1 MTYGGRRGREIGE
14 VEESGGRRG
23 EGLMGNHLGGVQ
35 RRRGGKLGA
44 GREEEKGR
52 DGNDRRRGGG
62 GKMKEKG
69 NITTTATNR
78 K

>member
-44 GREEEKGR
+44 GERRERGGMETKGEGEEEGR
-52 DGNDRRRGGG
+52 
-62 GKMKEKG
+62 
-69 NITTTATNR
+69 
-78 K
+78 